1 MKLVDVGT
9 TTSATEQ
16 NSSLNHSPTP
26 SEVFD
31 AVRPWGSIRQLSV
44 WSESATGGVGDA
56 NRAPSTHVPSWGAR
70 VEFWYDDEAARFDV
84 GFGQRACLIKGWQV

>member
-1 MKLVDVGT
+1 MKLVDPILDTST
-9 TTSATEQ
+9 TETT
-16 NSSLNHSPTP
+16 SSLNHSPTP

-31 AVRPWGSIRQLSV
+31 AVRSWGSIRQLSV
-44 WSESATGGVGDA
+44 WSESATGGVVDA
-56 NRAPSTHVPSWGAR
+56 KRAPSTHVPSWGAR